1 MLSHDSLSACS
12 FESFGPGTVVWPT
25 LERAVAAGGGKRQS
39 GNRLF
44 PCWSGRSRGCGRAAP
59 PDRRTKPKTSA
70 RNTTPKI
77 KLLNPVLQIAGEWK
91 CSLSTQ
97 FGHFESY
104 ATELTEEKFD
114 WRAECV

>member
-1 MLSHDSLSACS
+1 MLSYDSLSACS

-25 LERAVAAGGGKRQS
+25 LERVVAAGGGKGS
-39 GNRLF
+39 LVIGCF
-44 PCWSGRSRGCGRAAP
+44 PAGADGAVVVAGQP
-59 PDRRTKPKTSA
+59 RRTKPKTSA
-70 RNTTPKI
+70 RNITPKI
-77 KLLNPVLQIAGEWK
+77 KLLILFLQIAGEWK

>member
-1 MLSHDSLSACS
+1 MIVFPLVRSNLLDRERL
-12 FESFGPGTVVWPT
+12 FGPLWRG
-25 LERAVAAGGGKRQS
+25 LSQREGGGKGS
-39 GNRLF
+39 LVIGCF
-44 PCWSGRSRGCGRAAP
+44 PAGADGAVVVAGQPS
-59 PDRRTKPKTSA
+59 RTKPKTSA
-70 RNTTPKI
+70 RNITPKI
-77 KLLNPVLQIAGEWK
+77 KLLNSFLQIAGEWK